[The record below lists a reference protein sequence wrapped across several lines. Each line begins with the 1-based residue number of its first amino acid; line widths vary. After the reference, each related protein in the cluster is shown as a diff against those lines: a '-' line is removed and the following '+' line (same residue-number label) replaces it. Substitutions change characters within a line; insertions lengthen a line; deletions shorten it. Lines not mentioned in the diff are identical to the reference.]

1 MTTDLPR
8 KSGSAR
14 ISLILCCVL
23 FVTIGILHFT
33 STATFTRIVPDFI
46 PYPDWAVYISGV
58 MEIGGGAMLY
68 FRKTRRVASYFL
80 IFLLIM
86 VFPANINMA
95 VNHIDFGKVPTA
107 VLWARLPLQALLIY
121 WVYQLRKVP

>member
-1 MTTDLPR
+1 MPKT
-8 KSGSAR
+8 SQN
-14 ISLILCCVL
+14 ISLTVCCLL
-23 FVTIGILHFT
+23 FIGIGILHFT
-33 STATFTRIVPDFI
+33 STSTFTRIVPDFI
-46 PYPDWAVYISGV
+46 PFPEWAVYISGV
-58 MEIGGGAMLY
+58 MEIVGGTMLY
-68 FRKTRRVASYFL
+68 VRKTRRFASYFL

-121 WVYQLRKVP
+121 WVYQLRKVQ

>member
-1 MTTDLPR
+1 M
-8 KSGSAR
+8 
-14 ISLILCCVL
+14 CCLL
-23 FVTIGILHFT
+23 FIGIGILHFT
-33 STATFTRIVPDFI
+33 STSTFTRIVPDFI
-46 PYPDWAVYISGV
+46 PFPEWAVYISGV
-58 MEIGGGAMLY
+58 MEIVGGTMLY
-68 FRKTRRVASYFL
+68 VRKTRRFASYFL

-121 WVYQLRKVP
+121 WVYQLRKVQ

>member
-1 MTTDLPR
+1 MTAD
-8 KSGSAR
+8 KSQSRGSER
-14 ISLILCCVL
+14 ISLIICCIL
-23 FVTIGILHFT
+23 FVGIGILHFT
-33 STATFTRIVPDFI
+33 NTSTFTRIVPDFI

-58 MEIGGGAMLY
+58 MEILGGVLMY
-68 FRKTRRVASYFL
+68 FRKTRRFASYFL
-80 IFLLIM
+80 IVLLIA

-95 VNHIDFGKVPTA
+95 VNHIDFGKVPTV

>member
-1 MTTDLPR
+1 MTG
-8 KSGSAR
+8 KR
-14 ISLILCCVL
+14 ISLILCCV
-23 FVTIGILHFT
+23 FFFSVGVLHFT
-33 STATFTRIVPDFI
+33 STETFTRIVPDFI
-46 PYPDWAVYISGV
+46 PFTQWAVYISGV
-58 MEIGGGAMLY
+58 MEIAGGLLL
-68 FRKTRRVASYFL
+68 FFPKTRRYAAYML

-121 WVYQLRKVP
+121 WVYKLRRID